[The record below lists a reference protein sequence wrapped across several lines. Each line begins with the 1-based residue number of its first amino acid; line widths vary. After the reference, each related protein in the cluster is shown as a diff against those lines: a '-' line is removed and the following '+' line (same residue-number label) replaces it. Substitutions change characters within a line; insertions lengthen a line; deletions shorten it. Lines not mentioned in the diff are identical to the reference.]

1 MEVAYHRPPPPA
13 FGAAFSLPAFLRM
26 ILDIHSEWK
35 QETVARSS
43 TSGILSNGA
52 VSLASY
58 HLRGEANE
66 WWQWLRRTYAEAGK
80 GVSWEIF
87 SEELWSRFG
96 PTDCEDFDESL
107 SKIHQTGDLR
117 DYQRE
122 FERLGNRVRGWTQ
135 KALVGTFMGGL
146 KSEIAEGIR
155 MFKPKTLKDAISLA
169 RMKDEQLLRHKK
181 AIRPSLQTSNF
192 SPSKSKPSTPVK
204 RLTQDEM
211 RAKGTG
217 LCFKRD
223 EKFALVTAFGST
235 HNFINEK
242 IAGLLKLPARPTTP
256 FNVKVADGS
265 PLRCT
270 GKFKDIAFSL
280 QGFHQVRMHPPDIHK
295 TAFRTHNGH
304 YEYLVMPFGLC
315 NAPSTFQAL
324 MNTAFRPYLR
334 KFVLVFFDD
343 VLIYSPSWETHLE
356 HVQLAL
362 QLLRQHQFFIK
373 LSKCAFGLKQIEYL
387 GHVVSG
393 DGVQVDKSKISAIL
407 DCLLQQ
413 QSLNYMGIGAVLSQ
427 QDRPIAFM
435 SRALGPSKQAWSTY
449 AKEMLAIL
457 QAIRTWRPYI
467 LGRKFFIQTDQR
479 SLKYLVEQRVVTPEQ
494 QNWVSK
500 LLGYDYEILYKPGKE
515 NRVADALSRVSGIPS
530 LNSLFLPHSSL
541 WDRIKA
547 TLTTDPY
554 MLRIGQLASDRPGQ
568 PYIWKNGL
576 IFFKNRV
583 VIPPQSDL
591 PTQLLQ
597 EFHDSPSGGHSGVLR
612 TFKRIAQQ
620 FYWPHMRLQI
630 QKYIAACSVCQK
642 NKSATTLPAGLLQPL
657 PIPHQVWDDIAMDF
671 IDGLPPS
678 SGKTSVLVVID
689 RLSKYAHFL
698 PLSHPYSAKVIAEL
712 FVNGVVKYH
721 GMPRSIVSDRD
732 PIFMSHF
739 WREFFK
745 LSGTQLNMS
754 SSYH

>member
-1 MEVAYHRPPPPA
+1 MATNKERIENLETGLGQVQDSMSRIEKGFGEDLQYIKAALSKLTETSLANKEESSCEGDRASQIRATPEVLKDGGKPL
-13 FGAAFSLPAFLRM
+13 FSAKLAKLEFPKYTG
-26 ILDIHSEWK
+26 DDPTEWFTRVDQFFEYQGTPDAEK
-35 QETVARSS
+35 
-43 TSGILSNGA
+43 

-107 SKIHQTGDLR
+107 SKIRQTGDLR

-204 RLTQDEM
+204 RLTWDEM
-211 RAKGTG
+211 QKRRAQG
-217 LCFKRD
+217 LCFNCD
-223 EKFALVTAFGST
+223 EKFAPGHRCTKSQLLILDGGCDQDIDEDDTEAEISLNALTGWSSTGTMRVEIQFNSCQLIVLIDSGST

-280 QGFHQVRMHPPDIHK
+280 QGIPFTATFFSLPIMGLDVVLGVQWLQQLGTVACNWKNLTMDFTWAGQPRHLQGICSQPIEPLSLKSISKELRHNS
-295 TAFRTHNGH
+295 TAFAICLEN
-304 YEYLVMPFGLC
+304 
-315 NAPSTFQAL
+315 STATLPEHLHPNMLHLLTQFS
-324 MNTAFRPYLR
+324 
-334 KFVLVFFDD
+334 D
-343 VLIYSPSWETHLE
+343 VYQKP
-356 HVQLAL
+356 
-362 QLLRQHQFFIK
+362 R
-373 LSKCAFGLKQIEYL
+373 
-387 GHVVSG
+387 
-393 DGVQVDKSKISAIL
+393 
-407 DCLLQQ
+407 
-413 QSLNYMGIGAVLSQ
+413 IGAVLSQ

-583 VIPPQSDL
+583 VL
-591 PTQLLQ
+591 
-597 EFHDSPSGGHSGVLR
+597 
-612 TFKRIAQQ
+612 
-620 FYWPHMRLQI
+620 
-630 QKYIAACSVCQK
+630 
-642 NKSATTLPAGLLQPL
+642 
-657 PIPHQVWDDIAMDF
+657 
-671 IDGLPPS
+671 
-678 SGKTSVLVVID
+678 
-689 RLSKYAHFL
+689 
-698 PLSHPYSAKVIAEL
+698 
-712 FVNGVVKYH
+712 GVVPSLFRQSAASKVVFILTL
-721 GMPRSIVSDRD
+721 GGILV
-732 PIFMSHF
+732 
-739 WREFFK
+739 
-745 LSGTQLNMS
+745 
-754 SSYH
+754 